1 MDIDK
6 KIMNDMIYRSHDEH
20 KAIMAAYNV
29 VQHKPEMK
37 VCIAVFRDIHMFK
50 EMANTLILRYK
61 LKVDELEKRIEE
73 LENATK

>member
-6 KIMNDMIYRSHDEH
+6 KIMNDMSFVSREEH
-20 KAIMAAYNV
+20 KSIMAAYEI
-29 VQHKPEMK
+29 VQHKPEMR

-50 EMANTLILRYK
+50 EMSNALILRYK

-73 LENATK
+73 LENAEK